1 MGGSLVMSFG
11 TRSLPPLGAPPAR
24 SLLRSPRGLATALT
38 VLLGVCAV
46 TRLLL
51 FAADAGWYLSLD
63 GTRDTDPWGR
73 LLAMATSLTLL
84 AMLPTAVVFVVW
96 FHRVRVNAGVFA
108 PELFRRGPGWA
119 IGIWFIPFV
128 GWTFLAYGIA
138 TGVWVAG
145 APKSSRAAAPLSA
158 APVTAWSVSFGAA
171 MLASLVS
178 GRMGAAAEAQAGL
191 RAAELVAMA
200 SDLLFV
206 VAAGFAVLFVRK
218 VSAMQASA

>member
-1 MGGSLVMSFG
+1 MSFG

-24 SLLRSPRGLATALT
+24 SLLRSPRALASALT
-38 VLLGVCAV
+38 VLLGVCAA

-51 FAADAGWYLSLD
+51 FAADAGWYQALD
-63 GTRDTDPWGR
+63 GARDADPSGR
-73 LLAMATSLTLL
+73 LFAVATSLSLLAMV
-84 AMLPTAVVFVVW
+84 PTAVVFVVW

-128 GWTFLAYGIA
+128 GCTFLAYGIA
-138 TGVWVAG
+138 TGVWAAS
-145 APKSSRAAAPLSA
+145 APKSPRAAAPVSA

-178 GRMGAAAEAQAGL
+178 SRMGAAAEAPAGL
-191 RAAELVAMA
+191 RAAALVAMA

-206 VAAGFAVLFVRK
+206 VAAGFAVVFVRK
-218 VSAMQASA
+218 VSTMQARA

>member
-1 MGGSLVMSFG
+1 M
-11 TRSLPPLGAPPAR
+11 
-24 SLLRSPRGLATALT
+24 LRSPRALALALT
-38 VLLGVCAV
+38 VLLGVCAA

-51 FAADAGWYLSLD
+51 LAADADGYLALD
-63 GTRDTDPWGR
+63 GARDADPSGR
-73 LLAMATSLTLL
+73 LFAVATSLSLL

-128 GWTFLAYGIA
+128 GCTFLAYGIA
-138 TGVWVAG
+138 TSVWA
-145 APKSSRAAAPLSA
+145 ASARKSPRAAAPVSA

-178 GRMGAAAEAQAGL
+178 SRMGAAAEAQAGL
-191 RAAELVAMA
+191 RAAALVAMA

-206 VAAGFAVLFVRK
+206 VAAGFAVVFVRK
-218 VSAMQASA
+218 VSAMQARA

>member
-1 MGGSLVMSFG
+1 MSFG

-24 SLLRSPRGLATALT
+24 SLLRSPRGPATALT
-38 VLLGVCAV
+38 VLLGVCAA

-51 FAADAGWYLSLD
+51 FAADAGWYLALD
-63 GTRDTDPWGR
+63 GARVAVRGGHQPVAAGDAPHGR
-73 LLAMATSLTLL
+73 GLRRLV
-84 AMLPTAVVFVVW
+84 PPGPGE
-96 FHRVRVNAGVFA
+96 RGGVFA

-128 GWTFLAYGIA
+128 GCTFLAYGIA
-138 TGVWVAG
+138 TGVWAAG
-145 APKSSRAAAPLSA
+145 APKSSRAAAPVSA

-191 RAAELVAMA
+191 RAAALVAMA

-206 VAAGFAVLFVRK
+206 VAAGFAVVFVRK
-218 VSAMQASA
+218 VSAMQARA